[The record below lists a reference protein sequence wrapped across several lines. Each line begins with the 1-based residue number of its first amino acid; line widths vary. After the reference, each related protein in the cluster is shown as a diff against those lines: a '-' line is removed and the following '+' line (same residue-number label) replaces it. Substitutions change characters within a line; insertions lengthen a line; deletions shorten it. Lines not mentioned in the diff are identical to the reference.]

1 MWGTL
6 LLFLTLF
13 PRRDMFP
20 HDALRIVAA
29 IRPALPGEWSARV
42 EVRRACSPD
51 RSARPVAAQSLC
63 VELRV
68 HRDLV
73 QSSPASAAA
82 EHIQPSLDITPWGT
96 RSAQRASNSH
106 QYDKR

>member
-1 MWGTL
+1 MRS
-6 LLFLTLF
+6 LTLS
-13 PRRDMFP
+13 PCRDMFP

-29 IRPALPGEWSARV
+29 IRPALPGEWSARA
-42 EVRRACSPD
+42 EVHQACSPD

-68 HRDLV
+68 HRNLV

-82 EHIQPSLDITPWGT
+82 EHIQPSLNVTPWDK
-96 RSAQRASNSH
+96 RSAQLASSSH
-106 QYDKR
+106 RHDKR

>member
-1 MWGTL
+1 M
-6 LLFLTLF
+6 
-13 PRRDMFP
+13 RMAQAQAEAAR
-20 HDALRIVAA
+20 AVAA
-29 IRPALPGEWSARV
+29 
-42 EVRRACSPD
+42 
-51 RSARPVAAQSLC
+51 RSVC

-82 EHIQPSLDITPWGT
+82 EHIQPSLDVTPWDT
-96 RSAQRASNSH
+96 RSAQLANSSY